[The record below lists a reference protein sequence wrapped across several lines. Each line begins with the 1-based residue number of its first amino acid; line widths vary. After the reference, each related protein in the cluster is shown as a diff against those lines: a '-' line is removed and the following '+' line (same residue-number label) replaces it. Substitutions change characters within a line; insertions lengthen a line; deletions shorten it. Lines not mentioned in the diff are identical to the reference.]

1 MICMSVGT
9 QFSKLIENGKQ
20 RAVKCLNI
28 GTIKT
33 HANGFTSSYEAL
45 KSLLS
50 ITFAHVAPD
59 RSFDLQGCETRTT
72 AICL

>member
-1 MICMSVGT
+1 M
-9 QFSKLIENGKQ
+9 
-20 RAVKCLNI
+20 NI

-33 HANGFTSSYEAL
+33 YANGFISSYEAL
-45 KSLLS
+45 KNLISV
-50 ITFAHVAPD
+50 TFAHVAPD